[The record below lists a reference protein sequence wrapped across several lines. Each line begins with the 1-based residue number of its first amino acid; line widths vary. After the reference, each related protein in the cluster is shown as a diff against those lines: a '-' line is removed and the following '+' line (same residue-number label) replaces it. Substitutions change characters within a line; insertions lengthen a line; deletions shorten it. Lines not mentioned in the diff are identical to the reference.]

1 MMKTLRIPLLQH
13 LDEQDLDTALELDGA
28 PFSVDQVNWPESYPY
43 APFCNGRIARTQDAL
58 VVDFRVSGLDLRAQ
72 NLSDNGSQWEDSC
85 CEFFVEDPDGSCYY
99 NFEVNPLGK
108 VLAAAGPDRNNRVRR
123 PAEEMEEILRTARFE
138 GPQDYSGGIW
148 QNDGFG
154 DRGWLAIAIV
164 IFAIWKPAVAIFGSY
179 IFGGLYILF
188 NYVGVS
194 MQMQPLLQM
203 LPYVVTVIVLIT
215 VSMRKKREYQPPAS
229 LGLSYF
235 REER

>member
-148 QNDGFG
+148 DWRVTLLIPFHLIGVDADRLPAKLRANLYKCGDCTAHPHFLSWSPIGTPQPDFHRPDFFG
-154 DRGWLAIAIV
+154 ELLLA
-164 IFAIWKPAVAIFGSY
+164 
-179 IFGGLYILF
+179 
-188 NYVGVS
+188 
-194 MQMQPLLQM
+194 
-203 LPYVVTVIVLIT
+203 
-215 VSMRKKREYQPPAS
+215 
-229 LGLSYF
+229 
-235 REER
+235 